1 MQCCALCLSL
11 CACLSKHQHFQYK
24 QLESRDE
31 KRSFITWSLIR
42 RCVHNQH
49 IIHDYALHCEKRARV
64 CGMPVVKA
72 IHVLA
77 LVPVYRQGAR
87 DRMWLKFA
95 RFCTGLAACN
105 APQSCCR
112 AYANEHKQKR
122 THRKRA
128 CKRASTISNL
138 RHTEDEAGRAD
149 VICLGLKKRREQ
161 GRRRTSKA
169 RVDERKRATPSSSR
183 VAWTASTSASS
194 SDRNAFSFSNTA
206 LTASISFQGLAEAN

>member
-1 MQCCALCLSL
+1 MFYVCICVRVFQSISTFNINNLS
-11 CACLSKHQHFQYK
+11 Q
-24 QLESRDE
+24 ET
-31 KRSFITWSLIR
+31 KRYLFFITWSRIW

-49 IIHDYALHCEKRARV
+49 IIHDDALHCEKCARV

-95 RFCTGLAACN
+95 RLCTGFAACN
-105 APQSCCR
+105 APQSCCH

-122 THRKRA
+122 THTERA

-138 RHTEDEAGRAD
+138 WNTEDEAGRA
-149 VICLGLKKRREQ
+149 VIICLGLKQRREQ
-161 GRRRTSKA
+161 GHRRTSKA
-169 RVDERKRATPSSSR
+169 RVDEKKRATPSSSR

-206 LTASISFQGLAEAN
+206 LTASICFVYFAAA